1 MHSRIKI
8 INMVQLQREHLI
20 KQWNKKYEVKIP
32 KRTSTETQMN
42 KLQEQKGLEGKK
54 EKERKG

>member
-1 MHSRIKI
+1 
-8 INMVQLQREHLI
+8 MVQLQREHLI